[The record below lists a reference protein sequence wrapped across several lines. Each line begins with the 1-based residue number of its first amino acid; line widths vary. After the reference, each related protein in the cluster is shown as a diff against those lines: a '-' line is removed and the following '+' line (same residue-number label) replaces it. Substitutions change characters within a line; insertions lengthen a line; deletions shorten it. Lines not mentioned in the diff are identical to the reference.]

1 MKRDILVIIDC
12 SGSMREMGKDVVLK
26 LARNSIMLTVKEW
39 TDISLK
45 FFKWNEKVEALKNL
59 KELFS
64 KGSADIHVL
73 RDFFSEI
80 DDNSRVLVISDG
92 LWADGAAD
100 KLKKT
105 ISERNIYTMPISVG
119 IDFNQSN
126 LKKISYPSAKVWQ
139 IIDLPTALHC
149 LSYGG

>member
-45 FFKWNEKVEALKNL
+45 FFKWSEKVEPLKNL

-80 DDNSRVLVISDG
+80 DANSRVLVISDG

-100 KLKKT
+100 KLKKI
-105 ISERNIYTMPISVG
+105 ISERNICTMPISVG

>member
-1 MKRDILVIIDC
+1 MTRDILVIIDC

-80 DDNSRVLVISDG
+80 DANSRVRVISDG

-105 ISERNIYTMPISVG
+105 IRERNIDTMPRSVG

>member
-45 FFKWNEKVEALKNL
+45 FFKWNEKVEPLKNL

-80 DDNSRVLVISDG
+80 DANSRVLVISDG

-100 KLKKT
+100 KLKK
-105 ISERNIYTMPISVG
+105 IINERNICTMPISVG

>member
-26 LARNSIMLTVKEW
+26 LARNSIMLTVREW

-45 FFKWNEKVEALKNL
+45 FFKWNEKVEPLKNL

-80 DDNSRVLVISDG
+80 DANSRVLVISDG

-100 KLKKT
+100 KLKKI
-105 ISERNIYTMPISVG
+105 ISERNLCTMPISVG